1 MSQRKAFPERKL
13 TDAPCGVM
21 ASRLLKTLRGRFL
34 IGWMD
39 GVYAPEKIQ
48 VMTELSFGSLLK
60 ELKCEELVK
69 GRGSAGGV
77 DSPPGRNP
85 REAEG

>member
-1 MSQRKAFPERKL
+1 MRCDGKSTVKNIKGQVL
-13 TDAPCGVM
+13 N
-21 ASRLLKTLRGRFL
+21 
-34 IGWMD
+34 WMD

-48 VMTELSFGSLLK
+48 VMMELSFGSLLK